1 MKTVTYSVPNISC
14 DHCTHTIKMEVG
26 DLEGVLSVN
35 AEVDTQAVEIQF
47 DESTSEDQIQALLTE
62 INYPPAL
69 S

>member
-47 DESTSEDQIQALLTE
+47 DELTSEDQIQALLTE